1 MAKDTTIIHELAR
14 LERRME
20 RRWYDLAMA
29 EQHGQPMPVLER
41 MYEVYL
47 SALDAYIAYQRRIG
61 GEGPSRGGLPSGGGS
76 AAGRL
81 AS

>member
-1 MAKDTTIIHELAR
+1 MATTELER

-29 EQHGQPMPVLER
+29 EERRQPPHVLER
-41 MYEVYL
+41 MY
-47 SALDAYIAYQRRIG
+47 DAYLQALEEFVLYQRAG
-61 GEGPSRGGLPSGGGS
+61 AASR
-76 AAGRL
+76 ARL